1 MNKDYWEIRPET
13 SESEINEMLEK
24 VAKFIAERHLAPAGI
39 LLLES
44 LRPLHGIGSQALF
57 FILPVAEIIFD
68 SKKYQQFAI
77 MMEDENNLKKLIK
90 RMDELDEIYTR
101 ERRKENKLK
110 REHRKAKRKAF
121 FNKRFKRKNKTA

>member
-1 MNKDYWEIRPET
+1 MNKEFWEIRPET
-13 SESEINEMLEK
+13 SESEINEMIEK

-39 LLLES
+39 LLFES
-44 LRPLHGIGSQALF
+44 VRPLHGIGSQALF

-90 RMDELDEIYTR
+90 RMDELDELYNR
-101 ERRKENKLK
+101 ERREQNKLK
-110 REHRKAKRKAF
+110 RQHRKAKRKLLLQ
-121 FNKRFKRKNKTA
+121 KIFKTKNKTA